1 MVKRRL
7 VIDRDDQG
15 NFVLSVEAGTMTL
28 GANSRSFEAVL
39 RDLHISRIHCEI
51 EVSEDHVV
59 ICKPGSTSGSPAG
72 AQSLQELRLGESVQ
86 IGRARLRLEDVATE
100 EADGSAAAE
109 RPVLANFSDK
119 LLGEEVQQPAPAAP
133 APADAGAETSTMD
146 VRLGKRLFVV
156 DGADQGHAFLLP
168 EKGTVT
174 IGKSTKDAD
183 VVLHDLYLARIHC
196 QLEIDGD
203 HIVVRHL
210 HGDNGTLV
218 NGQRIKEQTITIGD
232 IIRVGNEHLR
242 LETVLLDESQDE
254 SEEMGSGVEGVEE
267 TDGVELLEGE
277 TEEVE
282 LVEEGE
288 AEVEVVEEEQAQ
300 PAASNDPYALPHPPV
315 DQLRELEGQT
325 LGYYQL
331 GPLLGRGHTSLV
343 FRTLD
348 GKNKQLVALK
358 VMSPDFP
365 SSDAELQRFVKAL
378 KVWAHLRRPHLVSL
392 YGAGKTGPYC
402 WLAREYIEGESLV
415 RLVQR
420 LKESG
425 RLGWE
430 RAIRVAIHLG
440 KALDFLHKNRVAHGN
455 LTPRNVLIQKSDQVT
470 KLADLML
477 NQALEGS
484 KLQKLILGK
493 KLLAE
498 LPYLAPEQTDPHAP
512 GTPLGD
518 LYSLGAVLYYL
529 LTGEPPFT
537 GETPREVAARIRA
550 GKLVRPRKLQRDIPA
565 PLDAAVLMLMA
576 RRPEERFQT
585 ATEFLAAIE
594 PIAAEQEIEV

>member
-15 NFVLSVEAGTMTL
+15 NFVLAVEAGTMTF
-28 GANSRSFEAVL
+28 GANSKSFEAIL

-51 EVSEDHVV
+51 EVTEDHVV
-59 ICKPGSTSGSPAG
+59 ICKPGSTSGSLANG
-72 AQSLQELRLGESVQ
+72 AQSLQELRLGESIQ
-86 IGRARLRLEDVATE
+86 IGRARLHLED
-100 EADGSAAAE
+100 AAADPAADSPAAE
-109 RPVLANFSDK
+109 APVLTNFSDQ
-119 LLGEEVQQPAPAAP
+119 LLTEEDQLPPSAAP
-133 APADAGAETSTMD
+133 APPDAAAETSTMNA
-146 VRLGKRLFVV
+146 RLGKRLFVI

-168 EKGTVT
+168 ESGTIT
-174 IGKSTKDAD
+174 IGKSSKDAD
-183 VVLHDLYLARIHC
+183 IVLHDLYLSRIHC
-196 QLEIDGD
+196 ELEIDGD
-203 HIVVRHL
+203 RIVVKHL

-218 NGQRIKEQTITIGD
+218 NGKRIKEQNIVLND

-242 LETVLLDESQDE
+242 LETVLLDESDG
-254 SEEMGSGVEGVEE
+254 EEVEE
-267 TDGVELLEGE
+267 TS
-277 TEEVE
+277 EVE
-282 LVEEGE
+282 VLEDET
-288 AEVEVVEEEQAQ
+288 AEVERAEGGEAQ
-300 PAASNDPYALPHPPV
+300 PSANNDPYALPHPPV
-315 DQLRELEGQT
+315 DQLRKLEDQT
-325 LGYYQL
+325 LGNYQL

-343 FRTLD
+343 FRSLD
-348 GKNKQLVALK
+348 VKNKQLVALK

-365 SSDAELQRFVKAL
+365 SSDAELQRFVQVL
-378 KVWAHLRRPHLVSL
+378 KVWAHLRRPHLVTL

-420 LKESG
+420 LKDGG

-430 RAIRVAIHLG
+430 RAVRVGIHLG

-455 LTPRNVLIQKSDQVT
+455 VTPRNVLIQKSDQVT

-484 KLQKLILGK
+484 KLQKFILGK

-498 LPYLAPEQTDPHAP
+498 LAYLAPEQTDPHAP

-537 GETPREVAARIRA
+537 GATPREVAARIRE
-550 GKLVRPRKLQRDIPA
+550 GKLVRPRNLQRGIPA
-565 PLDAAVLMLMA
+565 PLDAAVLKLMA
-576 RRPEERFQT
+576 RRPPDRYQT
-585 ATEFLAAIE
+585 AAEFLAAVQ
-594 PIAAEQEIEV
+594 PLVAEHEIEV